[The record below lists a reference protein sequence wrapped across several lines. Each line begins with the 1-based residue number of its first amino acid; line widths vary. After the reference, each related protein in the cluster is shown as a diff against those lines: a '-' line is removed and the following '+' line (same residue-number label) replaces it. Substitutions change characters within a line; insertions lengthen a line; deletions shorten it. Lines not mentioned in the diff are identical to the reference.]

1 MKARPDS
8 VAEIAHRMDALSL
21 WDAVAPYNWAVCPK
35 GTVFPY
41 FCSTMQESGT
51 PVKLRF
57 FLIEGWQTFHDY
69 IRTRIDANFGFYS
82 TPMELSHFE
91 LVFPVNGDVRLFRH
105 DPCYLPRLANAA
117 EEAFCAKML
126 WESYGVMMRV
136 ESDPG
141 LPLRFASEKAM
152 FARVEGADGAWS
164 DSALEIPPPR
174 PHVESITF
182 AKADLAKAKDLP
194 FAAEEKLDVGFS
206 LVVGLATQEPRQRC
220 VYRLV
225 VVDSATGEK
234 IVSDQVSPQP
244 DGGLRTMWE
253 SVAPR
258 LLKHFL
264 ARGRIPGEVRVSSAR
279 LFRLLRPICLD
290 VPLKLSLHDS
300 LPSLG

>member
-1 MKARPDS
+1 M
-8 VAEIAHRMDALSL
+8 
-21 WDAVAPYNWAVCPK
+21 AVEKVEGHLLCKKFLMLVGACGLGVFAVHGATCVWT
-35 GTVFPY
+35 GG
-41 FCSTMQESGT
+41 SGT
-51 PVKLRF
+51 
-57 FLIEGWQTFHDY
+57 WT
-69 IRTRIDANFGFYS
+69 
-82 TPMELSHFE
+82 
-91 LVFPVNGDVRLFRH
+91 
-105 DPCYLPRLANAA
+105 
-117 EEAFCAKML
+117 
-126 WESYGVMMRV
+126 
-136 ESDPG
+136 
-141 LPLRFASEKAM
+141 
-152 FARVEGADGAWS
+152 

-182 AKADLAKAKDLP
+182 AKTDLAKAKDLP

-244 DGGLRTMWE
+244 DGGLRAMWE